1 MALTVLCTALQPFS
15 IGGATVVPL
24 LAVAAF
30 GQSIAWPN
38 VSSLISRN
46 VSWEH
51 QGQFLGLN
59 NAVGALARVVGPFC
73 AGLIFSNI
81 GIDMPFYAAGLV
93 VLPAIFLAW
102 AAHEPLE
109 RTEAEPSAAE

>member
-1 MALTVLCTALQPFS
+1 MALTVVCTSLQPFS

-24 LAVAAF
+24 LAIAAF

-38 VSSLISRN
+38 VSALISRN

-73 AGLIFSNI
+73 AALIFSNL
-81 GIDMPFYAAGLV
+81 GIDMPFFVAGLV

-102 AAHEPLE
+102 SAQAPLD
-109 RTEAEPSAAE
+109 RAKVEPSAAE